1 MARFAVRRLAS
12 TLVVLFAI
20 SILTFLIFQAIPN
33 GDPALRLVGRTS
45 NPETIAAV
53 RKTWGFDKPIWNQYI
68 ITMHKVL
75 TGKVISYTQQ
85 IRVFDEIKR
94 GLPATVSLAVGS
106 SLIWLFLSIV
116 FGMIS
121 AIKAGRFSDR
131 ALTVLALTGIS
142 APVFVVGAIALYLL
156 AYVTRVF
163 PNGGYV
169 PITQSPWQWFWH
181 LVLPWL
187 TLAVLFIGFY
197 SRVLRSNVLDTMGED
212 FVRTARA
219 KGLSERRVLVRHVL
233 RTSLIPIISLWGLDF
248 AGVVGGGAILTEA
261 VFNLHGVGQYAAQS
275 IGSLDV
281 PPVLVIVML
290 GAFAVVVMSA
300 IIDVVYAFLDP
311 RIRLTG

>member
-12 TLVVLFAI
+12 TLVVLFFI

-53 RKTWGFDKPIWNQYI
+53 RKTWGFDKPIWDQYI

-85 IRVFDEIKR
+85 IRVFNEIKR

-142 APVFVVGAIALYLL
+142 APVFVVGAVALYLL
-156 AYVTRVF
+156 AYIWHIF

-181 LVLPWL
+181 LILPWL
-187 TLAVLFIGFY
+187 TLSVLFIGFY

-233 RTSLIPIISLWGLDF
+233 RTSMIPIISLWGLDF
-248 AGVVGGGAILTEA
+248 AGVVGGGAILTEQ
-261 VFNLHGVGQYAAQS
+261 VFNMHGVGQYAAQS
-275 IGSLDV
+275 IGALDV
-281 PPVLVIVML
+281 PPILVIVML

-300 IIDVVYAFLDP
+300 VIDVLYAFLDP

>member
-1 MARFAVRRLAS
+1 MARFAIRRLVS
-12 TLVVLFAI
+12 TLFVLVAI

-53 RKTWGFDKPIWNQYI
+53 RKSWGFDKPIWNQYI

-85 IRVFDEIKR
+85 IKVISQIRQ

-106 SLIWLFLSIV
+106 SVIWLFLSIV
-116 FGMIS
+116 FGMFS

-142 APVFVVGAIALYLL
+142 TPVFVLGAVALYVL
-156 AYVTRVF
+156 AYLTHVF

-169 PITQSPWQWFWH
+169 PFTQSPWQWLYH
-181 LVLPWL
+181 LILPWL

-197 SRVLRSNVLDTMGED
+197 SRILRSNVLDTMGED

-248 AGVVGGGAILTEA
+248 AGVVGGGAILTEQ

-275 IGSLDV
+275 IGALDV
-281 PPVLVIVML
+281 PPVLVIVMF

-300 IIDVVYAFLDP
+300 VIDVVYAFLDP
-311 RIRLTG
+311 RIRLSG